1 MSFCDNLLTERTEP
15 VRQCVSFRCEP
26 DQPHAHG
33 RALLMDA
40 HPRNTVSHD
49 DRFAAFGDL
58 LARPIQR
65 SARFSTIAELAPSA
79 LQQQATGESSLRH
92 RT

>member
-1 MSFCDNLLTERTEP
+1 MCAAPERP
-15 VRQCVSFRCEP
+15 N
-26 DQPHAHG
+26 QPHAHG
-33 RALLMDA
+33 RALLKDA

-49 DRFAAFGDL
+49 DRFAALGDL
-58 LARPIQR
+58 LARAIQR

-79 LQQQATGESSLRH
+79 LQQQASQASDESSLRH